1 MSPSPKEQAQ
11 TEQFAAIYR
20 RNQLPVMRSVER
32 QVCGCDYGGTSW
44 TTRKEADEI
53 AGLLGLREG
62 VHLLDLG
69 SGSGWPALYWAETTG
84 CNTVLTD
91 LPFDSLRLAAR
102 RVIDDGLGTSCCFAL
117 ASGIELPFSD
127 GAFDAISHSD
137 VLCCLPDKFAVLRS
151 CHQALRRDGRMVF
164 PVISIALGLG
174 EADYQRAVENGPP
187 FIEADMDYP
196 KLLQRTGWVIDQCWD
211 VTENFAATYRRLMDA
226 EAGEV
231 KALLDLFGVAG
242 LAERQAGQREKL
254 RAIDDGLLCREIFSV
269 RRG

>member
-102 RVIDDGLGTSCCFAL
+102 R
-117 ASGIELPFSD
+117 ELD
-127 GAFDAISHSD
+127 H
-137 VLCCLPDKFAVLRS
+137 
-151 CHQALRRDGRMVF
+151 RRDCRGREQAESGRQESQA
-164 PVISIALGLG
+164 PHRS
-174 EADYQRAVENGPP
+174 GPRQ
-187 FIEADMDYP
+187 
-196 KLLQRTGWVIDQCWD
+196 LL
-211 VTENFAATYRRLMDA
+211 ERRLA
-226 EAGEV
+226 
-231 KALLDLFGVAG
+231 
-242 LAERQAGQREKL
+242 
-254 RAIDDGLLCREIFSV
+254 V
-269 RRG
+269 RRGDEGVAVLLCIQTAHRLPPSG